1 MSAVNLFK
9 AVRTVG
15 TALPAEAIPRANE
28 LRMPGQSA
36 EAYQLSPGMAVN
48 GAIARAWE
56 AMLAAHRAWR
66 AGLDRLPEGDAAT
79 KLTRDKWLLPL
90 LYELGWG
97 RPDVVSGGLAVPPG
111 LGETEA
117 PHFPISH
124 RIAWPDAAN
133 PSAWVPLHLVGA
145 GIDLDTKTAGVTAR
159 APQAMVQDY
168 PPIF

>member
-1 MSAVNLFK
+1 MSALNVFR
-9 AVRTVG
+9 AVRAVG

-36 EAYQLSPGMAVN
+36 EAYQLPPGMAVN

-56 AMLAAHRAWR
+56 AMLAAHHSWR
-66 AGLDRLPEGDAAT
+66 TALERLPEGDAAT

-111 LGETEA
+111 LGETDA

-124 RIAWPDAAN
+124 RVAWPDASN

-145 GIDLDTKTAGVTAR
+145 GKRQHV
-159 APQAMVQDY
+159 
-168 PPIF
+168 

>member
-56 AMLAAHRAWR
+56 AMIAAHRAWR
-66 AGLDRLPEGDAAT
+66 AGLEPSTAPAARRGCHRVNLSERDTPGVPDRRRARSGRGPEGAQAAPSCSAMAA
-79 KLTRDKWLLPL
+79 RN
-90 LYELGWG
+90 
-97 RPDVVSGGLAVPPG
+97 SGPRSAAFFSPTPFSARNASGVRGLC
-111 LGETEA
+111 
-117 PHFPISH
+117 
-124 RIAWPDAAN
+124 AAM
-133 PSAWVPLHLVGA
+133 W
-145 GIDLDTKTAGVTAR
+145 AR
-159 APQAMVQDY
+159 VRSLKRM
-168 PPIF
+168 

>member
-1 MSAVNLFK
+1 MSAANLFK

-66 AGLDRLPEGDAAT
+66 AGLARLPDGDAAT
-79 KLTRDKWLLPL
+79 KLTRDKWLLPM

-97 RPDVVSGGLAVPPG
+97 RPDVVSACADDGSRSLFRELTFSCCLRPRMSPPLLQPELQTGCPAGL
-111 LGETEA
+111 
-117 PHFPISH
+117 
-124 RIAWPDAAN
+124 RRM
-133 PSAWVPLHLVGA
+133 LV
-145 GIDLDTKTAGVTAR
+145 DLREMLICVVR
-159 APQAMVQDY
+159 
-168 PPIF
+168 